1 MPDAVTASRHR
12 SLVARWATILLGA
25 FAAVLLVPA
34 PALADPPGP
43 THYRSSVTAV
53 EGPDDAA
60 AAIDAEVIGGDAYLT
75 LRVPAGTTVEVP
87 GYDDEPYL
95 RFDANGT
102 VAVNQRSPAR
112 WLNDARYGA
121 ADVDVPADAD
131 AEAPPAWEVVASGG
145 EYSWHDHR
153 IHFMSPGLPPGVDPA
168 VDAAQPVLDWAIPMA
183 VDGQDVEVVGE
194 LVWHPG
200 PSPVWPGLAAAV
212 ALLGGIGLARS
223 GRALVP
229 ALVGAALLSGALG
242 IATTWS
248 LPTGADIEPALL
260 VLPGTLLAVLAAAWA
275 SRRQHPAR
283 ARWLVAAAGIP
294 AVVWGLVQ
302 VGALTRPIVPGPV
315 PVEVVR
321 ASVALVLA
329 AGVAAV
335 IVGARALLDVTR
347 ASDEVGE
354 SSS

>member
-1 MPDAVTASRHR
+1 MA
-12 SLVARWATILLGA
+12 LLSVIAGI
-25 FAAVLLVPA
+25 VLVPA

-43 THYRSSVTAV
+43 THYRSSVTGI
-53 EGPDDAA
+53 EGPDGAA
-60 AAIDAEVIGGDAYLT
+60 RQIDAEVVGGDAYLT
-75 LRVPAGTTVEVP
+75 LRVPEDVTVEVP

-95 RFDANGT
+95 RFDPDGT

-112 WLNDARYGA
+112 WLNDGRYGA

-131 AEAPPAWEVVASGG
+131 ADAPPAWEVVASGG

-153 IHFMSPGLPPGVDPA
+153 IHFMSPSLPPGVDPA
-168 VDAAQPVLDWAIPMA
+168 ADAAQPVLDWRIPMS

-200 PSPVWPGLAAAV
+200 PSPVWPVLAAAV
-212 ALLGGIGLARS
+212 ALLGGVGLARS
-223 GRALVP
+223 ERALAP
-229 ALVGAALLSGALG
+229 ALAGAGLLAGGLG

-275 SRRQHPAR
+275 SRRQSPTR
-283 ARWLVAAAGIP
+283 ARWLVLAAGVP
-294 AVVWGLVQ
+294 AVVWGIVQ
-302 VGALTRPIVPGPV
+302 IGALTRPMVPGPV
-315 PVEVVR
+315 PVEAVR
-321 ASVALVLA
+321 AAVALVLA

-347 ASDEVGE
+347 ASEGTDADPG
-354 SSS
+354 